1 MMISSKPKRILHFL
15 YLSVLS
21 TVIFLGACKS
31 YSYDKA
37 KTNYDKGYY
46 STAAQEASE
55 VSKSRKIDKETKYKA
70 YILAAE
76 AYRMSNDYKNAVKYF
91 DKYLKY
97 DPKNTDALL
106 HRADCLKS
114 LEKDE
119 DAIEAYTTYLQ
130 EVPGDSFAIHR
141 RDGLETKLT
150 WDPDSSRYKVENF
163 KEANTRES
171 DDWAPMIAAR
181 RDKLLYFA
189 SDRSGG
195 ISKKIDAISFNTYSD
210 IWFMEKS
217 TRRGKVKWTKPQLL
231 QEASTKY
238 NDGALAFDTRYS
250 TMYMTQCNGL
260 DGKGENCMI
269 YSMKK
274 VGKDW
279 LIQDPLSFC
288 TEDSGHFY
296 GHPTLSPDG
305 SQMFFASDREGGY
318 GGFDI
323 WVSNY
328 TKRGKTWSDP
338 VNLGPH
344 INTDGNEYY
353 PYYNKFDK
361 KLYFS
366 SDGWPGAGGLDIFK
380 IDPTDDITVW
390 KKRQNLKLPMNSGGD
405 DLGITFNGEDPNSG
419 YFSSNR
425 GTKRNNFDIYK
436 FYIEPCSI
444 TLEGVITDCNTT
456 NPIPNATIRITNDQD
471 DSVINMIADANGK
484 YELIIEGDR
493 NYLIKVSAPTKPVDP
508 MHEYYF
514 AADDQKVST
523 MGMECGAFQ
532 RNFCMENP
540 FDKLLT
546 LPIYYDLDKAFI
558 RPDAEKV
565 LDKFAKTIM
574 LKYPKLYA
582 ELGSHTDCRAS
593 MAHNEDLATRRAKN
607 AVEYLVN
614 KWKIDSARIT
624 WKGYGETKLVNKCAC
639 EPDNDA
645 GLTPYVPGKTRK
657 MIEIV
662 QGGLVTKTYYENYK
676 PSEIIDQDGKKFVNC
691 DEFQHRQNRRTT
703 VRFST
708 EDIKSKADIN
718 QNVDANN
725 AAVVEDS
732 ATKEPDKPAVDI
744 SYATKARVFTSGGK
758 QYLSGMINKVEAQKF
773 QFNPTGR
780 YTAVTKEVA
789 AEWYSKK
796 MINKGS
802 FTSGD
807 KIKVGKVKL
816 PSNGF
821 VVDELEINGY
831 IIKNVRF
838 KILNE
843 DKMDGADA
851 ILGRGVFRNFR
862 PESYI
867 EGDTYYLIPKRRPR
881 APRKPRN

>member
-1 MMISSKPKRILHFL
+1 MKSNSNPKRILHFL
-15 YLSVLS
+15 YLSVFSMML
-21 TVIFLGACKS
+21 FLVACAPPS
-31 YSYDKA
+31 YEKA
-37 KTNYDKGYY
+37 KATYEKGYFA
-46 STAAQEASE
+46 TAAQEATE
-55 VSKSRKIDKETKYKA
+55 VTKNRKIDKETKNKA
-70 YILAAE
+70 YLLAAD
-76 AYRMSNDYKNAVKYF
+76 AYRMSNDYKSSVKYY
-91 DKYLKY
+91 DRYLKY

-119 DAIEAYTTYLQ
+119 DAVEAYTTYLQ
-130 EVPGDSFAIHR
+130 EVPGDSFAIRR
-141 RDGLETKLT
+141 RDGLEMKLT

-163 KEANTRES
+163 KEANTRQS

-189 SDRSGG
+189 SDREGG
-195 ISKKIDAISFNTYSD
+195 AGKKRDAISLHTYSD
-210 IWFMEKS
+210 LWFMEKS
-217 TRRGKVKWTKPQLL
+217 TRRGKVKWSKPALL
-231 QEASTKY
+231 KEASTKF
-238 NDGALAFDTRYS
+238 NDGAMTFDTRFS
-250 TMYMTQCNGL
+250 TMYMTQCNGI

-269 YSMKK
+269 YTMKK

-288 TEDSGHFY
+288 LEDSGSFY
-296 GHPTLSPDG
+296 GHPTMSPDG

-318 GGFDI
+318 GGFDL

-338 VNLGPH
+338 VNLGPQ
-344 INTDGNEYY
+344 INTSGNEFY
-353 PYYNKFDK
+353 PYYNKADK

-380 IDPTDDITVW
+380 IDPTEDITVW
-390 KKRQNLKLPMNSGGD
+390 TNIQNLKTPMNSGGD
-405 DLGITFNGEDPNSG
+405 DLGITFNGDDPNSG

-425 GTKRNNFDIYK
+425 GSKRNNFDIYK

-444 TLEGVITDCNTT
+444 TLEGVVTDCNTT
-456 NPIPNATIRITNDQD
+456 KPIPNAIINITNDQD
-471 DSVINMIADANGK
+471 TTTFNLIADASGN
-484 YELIIEGDR
+484 YDVILLGDR
-493 NYLIKVSAPTKPVDP
+493 KYNIEVSAPTNPVDP
-508 MHEYYF
+508 IHRYYF
-514 AADDQKVST
+514 ASQPQKVST

-593 MAHNEDLATRRAKN
+593 MVHNEDLASRRAKN
-607 AVEYLVN
+607 AVEYLVR

-624 WKGYGETKLVNKCAC
+624 WKGYGETVLVNECAC

-645 GLTPYVPGKTRK
+645 GLTTYLPGKTKK
-657 MIEIV
+657 MLEVV
-662 QGGLVTKTYYENYK
+662 QGGLVTKTYYAEYN
-676 PSEIIDQDGKKFVNC
+676 PSEIINKDRKQFVAC
-691 DEFQHRQNRRTT
+691 DEYQHRQNRRTT

-708 EDIKSKADIN
+708 EDIKSSAKVD

-725 AAVVEDS
+725 AAVESDS
-732 ATKEPDKPAVDI
+732 AKAVAAKPVVDI
-744 SYATKARVFTSGGK
+744 SYATKARVFKSGGK
-758 QYLSGMINKVEAQKF
+758 NYLSAMVNGVDAQKF

-789 AEWYSKK
+789 AEWYTKK

-821 VVDELEINGY
+821 TVDQLEINGY
-831 IIKNVRF
+831 IIKNARF
-838 KILNE
+838 KILSE

-851 ILGRGVFRNFR
+851 MLGRGIFRSFT
-862 PESYI
+862 PDSYVD
-867 EGDTYYLIPKRRPR
+867 GDTYYLIPKRRPR